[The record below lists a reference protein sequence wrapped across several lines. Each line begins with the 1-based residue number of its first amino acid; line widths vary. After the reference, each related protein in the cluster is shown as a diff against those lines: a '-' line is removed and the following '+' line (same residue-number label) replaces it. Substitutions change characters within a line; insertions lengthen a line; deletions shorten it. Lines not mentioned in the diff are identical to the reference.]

1 MEELVAAAQ
10 EMNDLIIRFV
20 KEYTEFWCLCRNDT
34 IMMVLDKA
42 DKMDGQHK
50 KANIANIV
58 GSSVAIG
65 GSAVATTGAALLP
78 FTLGVSAAAI
88 GVGAS
93 ISVAGGLTGAG
104 ATVVDHVL
112 RARDKSD
119 VNKQLEQDKSNTS
132 RMQEILQEIYKCAE
146 NIEGLQQRIYR
157 ILNPE
162 QTVTDQT
169 DLSDHLIDLI
179 QNIPIDMLEECG
191 IHLPKLNDKAFKNA
205 VNLLK
210 TILPVAT
217 RFRIWLQTSVNI
229 GKVAAGGVI
238 FLLAIGTVFEV
249 ANLIYT
255 VHDMVKNKSETSD
268 AKKLRE
274 VVHKLLEEK
283 QEMDEISEIL
293 FEGFHTTS

>member
-1 MEELVAAAQ
+1 MEELFAAAQ
-10 EMNDLIIRFV
+10 EMDDLIIRFV
-20 KEYTEFWCLCRNDT
+20 KEYTESWCLCRINT

-42 DKMDGQHK
+42 DKIDGQHK

-58 GSSVAIG
+58 GSSVAIL
-65 GSAVATTGAALLP
+65 GSAVASTGAALLP
-78 FTLGVSAAAI
+78 FTFGTSVAAI

-93 ISVAGGLTGAG
+93 IGAAGGLTGAG
-104 ATVVDHVL
+104 ATVIDHSL
-112 RARDKSD
+112 RAWDKSA
-119 VNKQLEQDKSNTS
+119 VNKQSEQDKSNTS
-132 RMQEILQEIYKCAE
+132 RMQEILQEISKCAE

-162 QTVTDQT
+162 QTVTDPT
-169 DLSDHLIDLI
+169 DLSDRLIDLF
-179 QNIPIDMLEECG
+179 QSIPGDILAEYG
-191 IHLPKLNDKAFKNA
+191 IHLPKLDDKAFKSA

-274 VVHKLLEEK
+274 VGQKLLEEK
-283 QEMDEISEIL
+283 QEMDEICEIL
-293 FEGFHTTS
+293 LKGFHTTS

>member
-1 MEELVAAAQ
+1 MAELFAAAQ

-20 KEYTEFWCLCRNDT
+20 KEYTEFWCPCRNDT
-34 IMMVLDKA
+34 LTMVLDKA
-42 DKMDGQHK
+42 DKMDGHHK
-50 KANIANIV
+50 DANIANVV

-65 GSAVATTGAALLP
+65 GSAVATAGVALLP
-78 FTLGVSAAAI
+78 FTLGVSAAIIVVGTGI
-88 GVGAS
+88 G
-93 ISVAGGLTGAG
+93 VAGGLTGAG

-132 RMQEILQEIYKCAE
+132 RMQEILQEISKCAE

-169 DLSDHLIDLI
+169 DQTDLSDRLIDLI
-179 QNIPIDMLEECG
+179 QNIPADKLVEYG
-191 IHLPKLNDKAFKNA
+191 IHLPKLFKSA

-210 TILPVAT
+210 KILPVAR
-217 RFRIWLQTSVNI
+217 RFRICLQTINI
-229 GKVAAGGVI
+229 GRMAAGGSVI
-238 FLLAIGTVFEV
+238 FLMAITTVFEV

-274 VVHKLLEEK
+274 VVQNLQKEK
-283 QEMDEISEIL
+283 QEMDEIFQIL
-293 FEGFHTTS
+293 L